1 MWDNQSGEGQIEEL
15 PTKIDEDQDWENQDP
30 ENQDL
35 ENLAPAILRP
45 CTPLYAHVRPVRPQ
59 ITPSTP
65 STPMGV
71 HGRTLYAHKKFV
83 RPHNCTPMGVHG
95 RTCTPTKKS
104 QQFFVGVQCTPMYT
118 HVHPCTPMGVH
129 LCGRTN
135 FLSVYNV
142 RPCTPT

>member
-1 MWDNQSGEGQIEEL
+1 M
-15 PTKIDEDQDWENQDP
+15 
-30 ENQDL
+30 
-35 ENLAPAILRP
+35 APAILRP

-104 QQFFVGVQCTPMYT
+104 QQFFVGVQCTPMYA
-118 HVHPCTPMGVH
+118 HVHPCTPMDVR
-129 LCGRTN
+129 LYGRTN
-135 FLSVYNV
+135 FLWAYNV
-142 RPCTPT
+142 RPCTPMKKNVYAHKKFTNKQNLVKVQAKWLKVVSRILN

>member
-1 MWDNQSGEGQIEEL
+1 MQER
-15 PTKIDEDQDWENQDP
+15 K
-30 ENQDL
+30 
-35 ENLAPAILRP
+35 APAILRP

-65 STPMGV
+65 IAPMGV

-83 RPHNCTPMGVHG
+83 RPHNCTPYAHKKIPTIFCG
-95 RTCTPTKKS
+95 RT
-104 QQFFVGVQCTPMYT
+104 MYA
-118 HVHPCTPMGVH
+118 HVHPYTPMGVH

-142 RPCTPT
+142 RLQKKNVYAHKNFTNKQNLVKDMKIPIKYHFLSIKNIKAVA